1 MAISEPQVN
10 GKNRIITESELDQA
24 LSTAVA
30 SDDVS
35 VISVILYKHAR
46 SPALRRLEAALAAK
60 A

>member
-46 SPALRRLEAALAAK
+46 SPALLRLEAALAAK